1 MEQKLFAI
9 SNVLCGKDIK
19 AIRKNLKLTQAEF
32 AQLCNVSV
40 KTIERWEGS
49 DKEITGPIVTLMK
62 VLREYPQIREELE
75 IPARA
80 YQMRLWYMH
89 EDEICTIID
98 VEERKRLVK
107 VYNYTKD
114 YIFRAFGREE
124 RPTFDQYEEFLES
137 RCFPRSRDKMKLI
150 LRELDLPFYEPL
162 MIKEKTQGRMAEDN
176 FWIKIER

>member
-62 VLREYPQIREELE
+62 VLREYPQIREES
-75 IPARA
+75 
-80 YQMRLWYMH
+80 Q
-89 EDEICTIID
+89 
-98 VEERKRLVK
+98 
-107 VYNYTKD
+107 
-114 YIFRAFGREE
+114 
-124 RPTFDQYEEFLES
+124 
-137 RCFPRSRDKMKLI
+137 
-150 LRELDLPFYEPL
+150 
-162 MIKEKTQGRMAEDN
+162 
-176 FWIKIER
+176 

>member
-62 VLREYPQIREELE
+62 ILSEYPQLREELE

-80 YQMRLWYMH
+80 YQ
-89 EDEICTIID
+89 I
-98 VEERKRLVK
+98 RKT
-107 VYNYTKD
+107 Y
-114 YIFRAFGREE
+114 
-124 RPTFDQYEEFLES
+124 
-137 RCFPRSRDKMKLI
+137 LI
-150 LRELDLPFYEPL
+150 LFIMFVL
-162 MIKEKTQGRMAEDN
+162 
-176 FWIKIER
+176 